1 MDVREQ
7 REQEQQCASELCKT
21 IKRVIGESDCTYKD
35 VIRTLYELADFYKG
49 ACTLQKV
56 RQ

>member
-35 VIRTLYELADFYKG
+35 DIRTLYELADYYTR